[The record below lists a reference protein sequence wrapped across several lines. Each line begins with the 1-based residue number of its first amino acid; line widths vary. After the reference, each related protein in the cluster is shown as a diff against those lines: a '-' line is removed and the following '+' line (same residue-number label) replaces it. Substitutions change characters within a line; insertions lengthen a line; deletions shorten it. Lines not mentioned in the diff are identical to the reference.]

1 MIFYI
6 MIYQKN
12 YSDFGCSEK
21 YFVNILNYINKL
33 NLKVMT
39 VSLKLLNY

>member
-1 MIFYI
+1 MILKKI
-6 MIYQKN
+6 ILIL
-12 YSDFGCSEK
+12 DCSEK

-39 VSLKLLNY
+39 VSKTLKLLK